1 MPAPAIGGWSRR
13 AWAGEETPGATRTGA
28 QRRGD
33 SGEMRMEDP
42 IPHFKI
48 NDEVA
53 GLRIMGELGMGAASV
68 VYWAQDP
75 KTKEVWSLK
84 HVHRGSAK
92 DDRFL
97 QQAIYEYKV
106 ASDLDHPNIRK
117 IIRMEKQRRQ
127 IFQLSEVFLVMELL
141 DGVSLDR
148 TPPKTIEDAVAL
160 FVQVADAL
168 KHMHSRGYVHADM
181 KPNNIMMVQ
190 GLENGKPVPQAKI
203 IDLGQSCKEGTV
215 KSRIQGTPDYIAPE
229 QVHRRAITAKTD
241 VYNLG
246 ATMYALLTGRT
257 VPTAMAK
264 GDSLMGRLDDS
275 MVPRPDP
282 ASSHN
287 PRIPTMLNELIMTC
301 VEIDPA
307 DRPANMTYVVERL
320 QLILGM
326 MRAKPDA
333 NSASPLP
340 SPTRPGMPSNSA
352 SGIGELQNDGST
364 VVGVR
369 FDEPGKPG

>member
-1 MPAPAIGGWSRR
+1 
-13 AWAGEETPGATRTGA
+13 
-28 QRRGD
+28 
-33 SGEMRMEDP
+33 MRMEDP
-42 IPHFKI
+42 TPHFKA

-53 GLRIMGELGMGAASV
+53 GLRIMGELGLGAASV

-84 HVHRGSAK
+84 HVHRGTAK

-97 QQAIYEYKV
+97 QQAMYEYKV
-106 ASDLDHPNIRK
+106 ATDLDHPNIRK
-117 IIRMEKQRRQ
+117 IVRMEKQRRQ
-127 IFQLSEVFLVMELL
+127 LFQLSDVFLVMELL

-148 TPPKTIEDAVAL
+148 TPPKSIEDAVGL

-181 KPNNIMMVQ
+181 KPNNIMMVTQ
-190 GLENGKPVPQAKI
+190 VLDGQTVLQAKI
-203 IDLGQSCKEGTV
+203 IDLGQSCKEGTI
-215 KSRIQGTPDYIAPE
+215 KTRIQGTPDYIAPE

-264 GDSLMGRLDDS
+264 GDSLVGRLDDS

-287 PRIPTMLNELIMTC
+287 PRIPTMLNELVMNC

-326 MRAKPDA
+326 MRAKPDPTLGG
-333 NSASPLP
+333 PLP
-340 SPTRPGMPSNSA
+340 VPNRGGNPSSSG

-369 FDEPGKPG
+369 YDEPTRPG

>member
-1 MPAPAIGGWSRR
+1 MLGG
-13 AWAGEETPGATRTGA
+13 TRM
-28 QRRGD
+28 Q
-33 SGEMRMEDP
+33 DP
-42 IPHFKI
+42 VPHFKV
-48 NDEVA
+48 NDEVL
-53 GLRIMGELGMGAASV
+53 GFRVLGELGLGAASV
-68 VYWAQDP
+68 VYVVQDP
-75 KTKEVWSLK
+75 KSKQVWSLK

-106 ASDLDHPNIRK
+106 ATDLDHPNIRK
-117 IIRMEKQRRQ
+117 IIRLEKQRRQ
-127 IFQLSEVFLVMELL
+127 IFQLVEVFLVMELL

-148 TPPKTIEDAVAL
+148 TPPKSMEAAVAL

-181 KPNNIMMVQ
+181 KPNNVMMVTAV
-190 GLENGKPVPQAKI
+190 EDGKTVIQAKI

-215 KSRIQGTPDYIAPE
+215 KTRIQGTPDYIAPE

-264 GDSLMGRLDDS
+264 GDSLVGRLDDS

-287 PRIPTMLNELIMTC
+287 PHIPTMLNELIMNC

-326 MRAKPDA
+326 MRAKPEPGLVA
-333 NSASPLP
+333 PLP
-340 SPTRPGMPSNSA
+340 LPTRGGAQPAKPANGGSSL
-352 SGIGELQNDGST
+352 GELQNDGST
-364 VVGVR
+364 VVGIR
-369 FDEPGKPG
+369 YDEPTRPG